1 MIAPHTFANFQS
13 LPKLIAPIINAPHTL
28 ANFQSLP
35 KLIAL
40 IINHFYSYC
49 RGDLQFAL
57 TKKLFGHPLRTIIVL
72 LIFYIAC
79 LFHTVHHLL

>member
-1 MIAPHTFANFQS
+1 MKLFGQS
-13 LPKLIAPIINAPHTL
+13 LDYIDN
-28 ANFQSLP
+28 QSLLFDFP
-35 KLIAL
+35 I
-40 IINHFYSYC
+40 
-49 RGDLQFAL
+49 AL